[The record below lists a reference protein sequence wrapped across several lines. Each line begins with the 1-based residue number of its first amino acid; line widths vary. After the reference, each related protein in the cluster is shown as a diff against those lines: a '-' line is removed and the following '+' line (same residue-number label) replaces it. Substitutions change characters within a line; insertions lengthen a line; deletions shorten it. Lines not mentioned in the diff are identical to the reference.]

1 MDLERSK
8 CSGGPYR
15 RPVQPGAEAVRPLS
29 LVEQLEEVRKGVE
42 RIVQESEA
50 LRSVKLDNGDE
61 PLSLFRPY
69 RAEEK

>member
-1 MDLERSK
+1 MSEANAREDRIADLFNL
-8 CSGGPYR
+8 
-15 RPVQPGAEAVRPLS
+15 VRKRYGHYLS
-29 LVEQLEEVRKGVE
+29 SEQLEEVRKGVE

>member
-1 MDLERSK
+1 MSEANAQEDRSAELFNL
-8 CSGGPYR
+8 
-15 RPVQPGAEAVRPLS
+15 VQKRYGHYLS
-29 LVEQLEEVRKGVE
+29 SEELEEVRKAVE

>member
-1 MDLERSK
+1 MSEPNAREDRSAELFNV
-8 CSGGPYR
+8 
-15 RPVQPGAEAVRPLS
+15 VQKRYGHYLS
-29 LVEQLEEVRKGVE
+29 SEELEEVRKGVE

-69 RAEEK
+69 RAEDK